1 MLFEQVGSM
10 KMEKKVEEF
19 INMPLGLL
27 TERYYFIKDYLAGY
41 GCEYHDLQSFQNYVS
56 EEKDDFFLNI
66 KMTRQEFAC
75 AFYDYLTQ
83 VLQAVGEEEYGVD
96 SITIIAGKDKD
107 GAKEQYDS
115 IKLER
120 GSITAIVGK
129 TGSGKSRLL
138 EDIEWAA
145 CGDTP
150 TGRTVLLNEKEGNR
164 NEVGKKKR
172 KLIAQLSQNM
182 NFVLDMSVE
191 EFLRMHAACFK
202 QRNIRDEE
210 ELVSRVWKMANDLS
224 GEPFA
229 KDISINRLSGGQS
242 RALMIA
248 DCAILSEAP
257 VILID
262 EIENAGINRRKALDL
277 LTGEDKIVLIATHD
291 PILALLSDRRLVID
305 NGGISRVIA
314 RSKEEDTILI
324 QLEEMDSVYSKV
336 REQMRAGEM
345 LA

>member
-1 MLFEQVGSM
+1 M

-27 TERYYFIKDYLAGY
+27 TERYYFIKNYLAGY

-83 VLQAVGEEEYGVD
+83 VLQAIGEEEYGVD

-182 NFVLDMSVE
+182 NFVLNCALFIDK
-191 EFLRMHAACFK
+191 RH
-202 QRNIRDEE
+202 Q
-210 ELVSRVWKMANDLS
+210 
-224 GEPFA
+224 
-229 KDISINRLSGGQS
+229 KDIIINT
-242 RALMIA
+242 LMI
-248 DCAILSEAP
+248 S
-257 VILID
+257 ILIIKK
-262 EIENAGINRRKALDL
+262 ERRTKSPCLSFPMYRQPASTRRSL
-277 LTGEDKIVLIATHD
+277 
-291 PILALLSDRRLVID
+291 PIFPSPFQPERSPRLSDRTAAEKQR
-305 NGGISRVIA
+305 
-314 RSKEEDTILI
+314 
-324 QLEEMDSVYSKV
+324 
-336 REQMRAGEM
+336 
-345 LA
+345 